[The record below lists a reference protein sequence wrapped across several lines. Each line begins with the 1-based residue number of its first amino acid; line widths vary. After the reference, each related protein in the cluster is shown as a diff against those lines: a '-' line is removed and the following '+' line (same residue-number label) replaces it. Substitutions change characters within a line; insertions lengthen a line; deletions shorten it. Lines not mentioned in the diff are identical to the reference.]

1 MNSDAVMTPAPN
13 PYVGCSIVKIH
24 RNMQIGGNVLY
35 ARVVSASGELLISAE
50 LDYCVQAIKERLPK
64 GN

>member
-1 MNSDAVMTPAPN
+1 MKSDAVTIPAPN
-13 PYVGCSIVKIH
+13 PYVGCFIVNIH
-24 RNMQIGGNVLY
+24 RGKDFNKNRIY

-50 LDYCVQAIKERLPK
+50 LDYCVQAIIERLPK